1 MKDLIVADKSNLITQ
16 LWKASPW
23 IYSLLN
29 SASSVSDA
37 REKIFEYFN
46 ELERTYFNVFSE
58 LPNRKLHITD
68 RNSAK
73 ESIRVFKNILRTENE
88 VITKFSA
95 VKILF
100 GLATGVK
107 EIIDDVQNGF
117 LLEMIYLF
125 HGISGKTGDFAFK
138 QYTLNYTNGEEGLL
152 TDSNLVL
159 DQFSSA
165 MKVGML
171 KFKLGN
177 HPLRK
182 LNKESVKQKLLTH
195 FVAVESDWLDY
206 RWHLRHK
213 IQNLATLS
221 SIVKLEKDEIENLTI
236 AEKAGIPF
244 QITPYYLSLFNEN
257 GRTDEDRVVRAQVL
271 PGFRYCQNMNEHSST
286 EVDLDLLGEKL
297 IQPVEGISRK
307 YPQIVSLRVFDSCPQ
322 ICVYCQKNRELREQ
336 KETSTPEEIIKKAL
350 NWISE
355 KTEISEVMISGGE
368 PLLLSDEKL
377 ESILRK
383 LSAIGHV
390 ERIRIGTRMLVTLP
404 SRITTDLVEILSK
417 YNIPGKREVC
427 LVTHFEHVAELTG
440 ESIEAVTKIRR
451 AGMSIYNQQV
461 FTYYNSRRYETSALR
476 RALKLSGIDP
486 YYTFNTKGK
495 KETVDFRVPIA
506 RLEQER
512 KEEARFLPGLVRTD
526 EPVFS
531 IPRFGKSHLRS
542 WQDHEVIMVLANGG
556 RVYRFFPWQSR
567 RVKTEDYLYTDV
579 AIYDYLQ
586 RLHRDG
592 EEVDDYSSIWFY
604 Y

>member
-58 LPNRKLHITD
+58 LPNRKLHIID

-195 FVAVESDWLDY
+195 FVAVESDWSDY

-322 ICVYCQKNRELREQ
+322 ICIYCQKNRELREQ
-336 KETSTPEEIIKKAL
+336 KETSTPEEIIKKA
-350 NWISE
+350 S
-355 KTEISEVMISGGE
+355 
-368 PLLLSDEKL
+368 
-377 ESILRK
+377 
-383 LSAIGHV
+383 
-390 ERIRIGTRMLVTLP
+390 
-404 SRITTDLVEILSK
+404 
-417 YNIPGKREVC
+417 
-427 LVTHFEHVAELTG
+427 
-440 ESIEAVTKIRR
+440 
-451 AGMSIYNQQV
+451 
-461 FTYYNSRRYETSALR
+461 
-476 RALKLSGIDP
+476 
-486 YYTFNTKGK
+486 
-495 KETVDFRVPIA
+495 
-506 RLEQER
+506 
-512 KEEARFLPGLVRTD
+512 
-526 EPVFS
+526 
-531 IPRFGKSHLRS
+531 
-542 WQDHEVIMVLANGG
+542 
-556 RVYRFFPWQSR
+556 
-567 RVKTEDYLYTDV
+567 
-579 AIYDYLQ
+579 
-586 RLHRDG
+586 
-592 EEVDDYSSIWFY
+592 
-604 Y
+604 

>member
-1 MKDLIVADKSNLITQ
+1 M
-16 LWKASPW
+16 
-23 IYSLLN
+23 
-29 SASSVSDA
+29 
-37 REKIFEYFN
+37 
-46 ELERTYFNVFSE
+46 
-58 LPNRKLHITD
+58 
-68 RNSAK
+68 
-73 ESIRVFKNILRTENE
+73 
-88 VITKFSA
+88 
-95 VKILF
+95 
-100 GLATGVK
+100 
-107 EIIDDVQNGF
+107 
-117 LLEMIYLF
+117 
-125 HGISGKTGDFAFK
+125 
-138 QYTLNYTNGEEGLL
+138 
-152 TDSNLVL
+152 L

-165 MKVGML
+165 MKAGML

-195 FVAVESDWLDY
+195 FVAVESDWSDY

-322 ICVYCQKNRELREQ
+322 ICIYCQKNRELREQ

-486 YYTFNTKGK
+486 YYTFHTKGK

-531 IPRFGKSHLRS
+531 IPDL
-542 WQDHEVIMVLANGG
+542 VNPI
-556 RVYRFFPWQSR
+556 
-567 RVKTEDYLYTDV
+567 
-579 AIYDYLQ
+579 
-586 RLHRDG
+586 
-592 EEVDDYSSIWFY
+592 
-604 Y
+604 